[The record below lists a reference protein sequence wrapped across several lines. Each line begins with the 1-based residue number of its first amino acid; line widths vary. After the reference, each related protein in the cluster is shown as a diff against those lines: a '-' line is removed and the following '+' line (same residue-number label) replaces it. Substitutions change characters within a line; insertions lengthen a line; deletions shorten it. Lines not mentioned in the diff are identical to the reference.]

1 MNRTGLISLV
11 LFCLS
16 VFVAFHISAFPQ
28 DKKDFEEFWEKR
40 LNKIQ
45 PPEKIM
51 DVIGLKPGMVIGDI
65 GAGTGRFAVWFADRV
80 GQTGK
85 VYAND
90 IDIEALVHLSKRC
103 KQLGFNNVITRV
115 GKVVDPN
122 IPEGVLDIAF
132 MVNVYHHL
140 DDPIG
145 LVKNLIPTLK
155 PEGILVIVENDPVKS
170 GDAGSHST
178 SQEDLV
184 DQGGQAGFELIKVE
198 TFLTR
203 DNIYFFRP
211 KEDQ

>member
-1 MNRTGLISLV
+1 
-11 LFCLS
+11 
-16 VFVAFHISAFPQ
+16 
-28 DKKDFEEFWEKR
+28 
-40 LNKIQ
+40 
-45 PPEKIM
+45 M

-80 GQTGK
+80 GEKGT

-90 IDIEALVHLSKRC
+90 IDFGALLHLSKRC
-103 KQLGFNNVITRV
+103 KQLGFKNVITRV

-140 DDPIG
+140 EDPVG
-145 LVKNLIPTLK
+145 LVKNLVPTLK
-155 PEGILVIVENDPVKS
+155 PEGILVIIENDPLKS
-170 GDAGSHST
+170 GDTGSHST

-184 DQGGQAGFELIKVE
+184 DQADQAGFELIKVE

-211 KEDQ
+211 KKGQ